1 MTSTPFNSCAACYQ
15 SLSPYDGS
23 VLIAEGTVGS
33 NVIVARGNWVDAPV
47 VFGEAFEFR
56 YRFSGF
62 RLQNP
67 GNGMVS
73 PNRSKV
79 RIRRAFLRYHQ
90 TQYFRVVVTGERR
103 EPQVYEFDGVALDSR
118 GSQVGSRLGE
128 GIDLENHRL
137 YEGVFQFPVL
147 GDGSRA
153 QVEII
158 NDSAAPCQLINLE
171 WVGTPSRNTLT

>member
-1 MTSTPFNSCAACYQ
+1 MTSTPFEPCAACYE
-15 SLSPYDGS
+15 SLSPFDGA
-23 VLIAEGTVGS
+23 VLIAEGTPGS
-33 NVIVARGNWVDAPV
+33 NVIVARGNWADAPV
-47 VFGEAFEFR
+47 VFGEVFEFR

-73 PNRSKV
+73 PNRAKV
-79 RIRRAFLRYHQ
+79 RVRRAFLRYHQ
-90 TQYFRVVVTGERR
+90 TRYFKLVVTGERR
-103 EPQVYEFDGVALDSR
+103 EPQVYEFDGRTLDSR
-118 GSQVGSRLGE
+118 ASQVGSRLGD
-128 GIDLENHRL
+128 GIDLENPHF

-153 QVEII
+153 QVELI
-158 NDSAAPCQLINLE
+158 NDTATPCQFINLE